1 MLVCAIVAVGA
12 EIAIPLLTKS
22 MIDGAISH
30 GERGLLLP
38 IGAAAVGLGVGQALL
53 NFLRRWMQASAV
65 TGMEQSMRADIYAHL
80 QRLPPA
86 FHDDWQS
93 GQLLSRA
100 TTDLSAIRRF
110 AGFGTI
116 FLVTNIVTFI
126 AVVLLLIRLNWW
138 LGLITATVF
147 LPVVAASTRF
157 QQTYRVL
164 SRRAQDQQGDLA
176 TYVEEA
182 ATGIRVLKALGRGDE
197 AAGRHRGQALEVF
210 GTELQKARLRST
222 FWAGLDLI
230 PNALIGLLLLL
241 GAIATSR
248 HELTLGGLV
257 AFITLTLQLV
267 WPIESMGYILA
278 GGQEAATSAQRVF
291 EILDTPPAITSPAGP
306 RARTAGRTA
315 ARRARPARLVFDHVG
330 FRYPGAEQ
338 ALLRDVSLA
347 VEPGQT
353 MVLAGATGAGKTTLL
368 QLVPRLADVT
378 SGAVLLDGTDV
389 RRLPLPM
396 LRSRVGCAFEDP
408 TLFSASVR
416 ENVAYG
422 TPDADDAAIEAALA
436 MAQAGFVH
444 DLPWGLDTR
453 IGEQG
458 MALSGGQRQR
468 VALARAILARPSLL
482 ILDDPLSALDVHTEA
497 RVTKAL
503 SGLLAETT
511 ALVVAH
517 RPSTVTLADKVALL
531 RDGVI
536 AATGTHAHLLASQP
550 RYRRAD
556 ERPGRARHRRAG
568 GVMTTD
574 AWRGIA
580 AEDADEVTGGLAALL
595 RRRARRLLFSLL
607 RPQRARVAVTF
618 VLIVTANL
626 AALAGPWLVGVA
638 IDRGIPPL
646 LHGGNLA
653 PLALYV
659 AGFAAAVAIQAVASR
674 GFIYS
679 MGKLGETVVL
689 ELRQRLF
696 LHFQRLPVSFHEHY
710 TSGRVISR
718 QVSDIDSISDL
729 FDDGL
734 DALVSAA
741 LSLILVGA
749 GMLLLDWPLALVVL
763 AGFVPL
769 AWLTIWFRRESAA
782 AYRRTRETIAQVIVH
797 FVETFGGIRAVQ
809 AFRREERNEEIF
821 GSLNGS
827 YAAASLSSSRALAVY
842 APGITLVGNVAT
854 GRRAVLRRAA
864 GDRRRHQGRGAGHV
878 PAVPGPVLRPA
889 AGPVPVLQLLPVRG
903 RLPGEDLRRAGG
915 AARGARARAP
925 RAAAATR
932 HGPSAQLEGRE
943 VRFEAVRFG
952 YRDTAVLPG
961 LDLTIPAAQTVALV
975 GATGAGKTT
984 VARLLARFYDP
995 GQGSVQLDGVDLRDL
1010 PDRVLRQEVVLVT
1023 QENFVFTGSV
1033 ADNIRLGR
1041 PDATQAEVEA
1051 AARAIGADAFI
1062 SALPGGYQADVGKR
1076 GGRLSAGQRQL
1087 VAFARAFLA
1096 APSVLV
1102 LDEATS
1108 LLDIPSEQLV
1118 QGALRTVLAGRTAMI
1133 IAHRLST
1140 VEIAD
1145 RVLVLSAGQVV
1156 EDGPPARLL
1165 ASDGEYS
1172 ALHTDWRDSLA

>member
-1 MLVCAIVAVGA
+1 MPPHEPGRTAPAARGVTPLASLWRVRVYLRPYRWQLAVMLACAIVAVGT

-30 GERGLLLP
+30 GDRGLLLP
-38 IGAAAVGLGVGQALL
+38 IGAAAVGLGIGQALL

-116 FLVTNIVTFI
+116 FLVTNVVTFI

-138 LGLITATVF
+138 LGLLTATVF

-157 QQTYRVL
+157 QQSYRVL

-197 AAGRHRGQALEVF
+197 AAGQHRGQALEVF

-257 AFITLTLQLV
+257 AFITLTLALV

-291 EILDTPPAITSPAGP
+291 EILDTPPAIASPAGP

-338 ALLRDVSLA
+338 PLLRDVTLT

-378 SGAVLLDGTDV
+378 SGAVLIDGTDV
-389 RRLPLPM
+389 RRLPLPV

-422 TPDADDAAIEAALA
+422 AADADDAAIEAALA

-468 VALARAILARPSLL
+468 VALARAILGRPSLL

-497 RVTKAL
+497 KVTRAL

-550 RYRRAD
+550 RYRELMSGVD
-556 ERPGRARHRRAG
+556 EPDAG
-568 GVMTTD
+568 
-574 AWRGIA
+574 
-580 AEDADEVTGGLAALL
+580 E
-595 RRRARRLLFSLL
+595 
-607 RPQRARVAVTF
+607 Q
-618 VLIVTANL
+618 
-626 AALAGPWLVGVA
+626 
-638 IDRGIPPL
+638 
-646 LHGGNLA
+646 
-653 PLALYV
+653 
-659 AGFAAAVAIQAVASR
+659 
-674 GFIYS
+674 
-679 MGKLGETVVL
+679 
-689 ELRQRLF
+689 
-696 LHFQRLPVSFHEHY
+696 
-710 TSGRVISR
+710 
-718 QVSDIDSISDL
+718 
-729 FDDGL
+729 
-734 DALVSAA
+734 
-741 LSLILVGA
+741 
-749 GMLLLDWPLALVVL
+749 
-763 AGFVPL
+763 
-769 AWLTIWFRRESAA
+769 
-782 AYRRTRETIAQVIVH
+782 
-797 FVETFGGIRAVQ
+797 
-809 AFRREERNEEIF
+809 
-821 GSLNGS
+821 
-827 YAAASLSSSRALAVY
+827 AAS
-842 APGITLVGNVAT
+842 
-854 GRRAVLRRAA
+854 
-864 GDRRRHQGRGAGHV
+864 
-878 PAVPGPVLRPA
+878 
-889 AGPVPVLQLLPVRG
+889 
-903 RLPGEDLRRAGG
+903 
-915 AARGARARAP
+915 
-925 RAAAATR
+925 
-932 HGPSAQLEGRE
+932 
-943 VRFEAVRFG
+943 
-952 YRDTAVLPG
+952 
-961 LDLTIPAAQTVALV
+961 
-975 GATGAGKTT
+975 
-984 VARLLARFYDP
+984 
-995 GQGSVQLDGVDLRDL
+995 
-1010 PDRVLRQEVVLVT
+1010 
-1023 QENFVFTGSV
+1023 
-1033 ADNIRLGR
+1033 
-1041 PDATQAEVEA
+1041 
-1051 AARAIGADAFI
+1051 
-1062 SALPGGYQADVGKR
+1062 
-1076 GGRLSAGQRQL
+1076 
-1087 VAFARAFLA
+1087 
-1096 APSVLV
+1096 
-1102 LDEATS
+1102 
-1108 LLDIPSEQLV
+1108 
-1118 QGALRTVLAGRTAMI
+1118 
-1133 IAHRLST
+1133 
-1140 VEIAD
+1140 
-1145 RVLVLSAGQVV
+1145 
-1156 EDGPPARLL
+1156 
-1165 ASDGEYS
+1165 
-1172 ALHTDWRDSLA
+1172 